1 MVTLS
6 ATHDFIVTEIVRVY
20 IVVCNPPVNTYSMP
34 SDIVEESSLRGESD
48 QENPT

>member
-20 IVVCNPPVNTYSMP
+20 IVVVNSVVALLVAGK
-34 SDIVEESSLRGESD
+34 I
-48 QENPT
+48 